1 MDTDDD
7 IEKNES
13 GENIK
18 DMEIRDPEFQILS
31 PSGYIPES
39 TFLVSGVGARPGI
52 AVMILD
58 ASTAQSLGASY
69 DVNSDG
75 SWTVDATMR
84 NESDLRYVAVQSG
97 HGPTRPRTVVRRP
110 TTLTTP
116 PSNGLVAPGQVVSVG
131 SAFQVKLQ
139 LIQACVSE
147 YLTAPLNWLR

>member
-58 ASTAQSLGASY
+58 AALPRAWARVTMSIVTVAGR
-69 DVNSDG
+69 
-75 SWTVDATMR
+75 WT
-84 NESDLRYVAVQSG
+84 
-97 HGPTRPRTVVRRP
+97 
-110 TTLTTP
+110 
-116 PSNGLVAPGQVVSVG
+116 
-131 SAFQVKLQ
+131 
-139 LIQACVSE
+139 
-147 YLTAPLNWLR
+147 PLCETSQT